1 MLVRAKM
8 QFVEGFS
15 SPMNSGK
22 TLTTFGSDV
31 VVDPQLYR
39 SIVRALQY
47 VTITRPKISS
57 LLIEY
62 ANICK
67 KKKKKKKN
75 P

>member
-1 MLVRAKM
+1 M

-57 LLIEY
+57 L
-62 ANICK
+62 
-67 KKKKKKKN
+67 
-75 P
+75 